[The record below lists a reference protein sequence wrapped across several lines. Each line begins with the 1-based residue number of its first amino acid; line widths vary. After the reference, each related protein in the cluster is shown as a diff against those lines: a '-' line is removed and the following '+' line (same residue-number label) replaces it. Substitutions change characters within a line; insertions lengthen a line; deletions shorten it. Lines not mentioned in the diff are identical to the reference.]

1 MKRLGVIVASL
12 VLISG
17 CAAYNDAG
25 TPESGSDAA
34 AEMPT
39 SGGESSP
46 ATDGE
51 LHTLSVELMT
61 YQGGTAGAREY
72 VVTQAK
78 QACDSI
84 NKEVYID
91 NLTSQTTWRGGM
103 AELTF
108 ACVNKDD
115 PRLKDQ

>member
-1 MKRLGVIVASL
+1 MKRLGVIAASL

-34 AEMPT
+34 TETPAAAD
-39 SGGESSP
+39 GSSP
-46 ATDGE
+46 VTDGE

-72 VVTQAK
+72 VVMQAK
-78 QACDSI
+78 QACDSLG
-84 NKEVYID
+84 KEVYID
-91 NLTSQTTWRGGM
+91 KLNFQTTWRGGM

-108 ACVNKDD
+108 ACVDKDD
-115 PRLKDQ
+115 PRLKE

>member
-1 MKRLGVIVASL
+1 MKRLGVIAASL

-17 CAAYNDAG
+17 CAAYNDGG
-25 TPESGSDAA
+25 TPESVSDAA
-34 AEMPT
+34 TETPSAA
-39 SGGESSP
+39 GGSSSV
-46 ATDGE
+46 ADGD

-72 VVTQAK
+72 VVMQAK
-78 QACDSI
+78 QACDSL

-91 NLTSQTTWRGGM
+91 KLSSQTTWRGGM

-108 ACVNKDD
+108 ACVDKDD
-115 PRLKDQ
+115 PRLKE